1 MTDAH
6 RRFPAQTYMTT
17 TLDSRQMLAF
27 ATLAR
32 CGSFTQTAKD
42 LHLTQSAISHTIQA
56 LEQDV
61 GVALFERVGK
71 KVFLTQAGEQL
82 RPAAE
87 RILRDMHDA
96 RTALEEIGAWG
107 KGRLRVGASV
117 TTCQHILPTV
127 LREFRQSFPDCALRI
142 EPGDGPRMVE
152 MLHNNQVDLAL
163 MLEPR
168 KEEGLAFRKLFVD
181 DLRILV
187 SPMHPWARSG
197 KVTPESMSREPL
209 IVYNKG
215 SFTDHLFA
223 EHLHAE
229 GIEPENTMELG
240 SMEAIKELAK
250 VGVGAGVLAPWI
262 ARREL
267 AEGSLVALPLP
278 GGKLKRVWGVAHLRG
293 RQLSLAEET
302 FAGLCEAVALTM
314 NTTD

>member
-1 MTDAH
+1 
-6 RRFPAQTYMTT
+6 MTT

-32 CGSFTQTAKD
+32 CGSFTQTAKE
-42 LHLTQSAISHTIQA
+42 LHLTQSAISHTIKA

-61 GVALFERVGK
+61 GVPLFERVGK
-71 KVFLTQAGEQL
+71 RVFLTQAGEQL

-107 KGRLRVGASV
+107 RGRLRVGASV
-117 TTCQHILPTV
+117 TTCQYLLPTV

-152 MLHNNQVDLAL
+152 LLRNNQVDLAL
-163 MLEPR
+163 MLQPAREA
-168 KEEGLAFRKLFVD
+168 GLEFRRLFAD
-181 DLRILV
+181 ELRVLV
-187 SPMHPWARSG
+187 SPMHAWARAG
-197 KVTPESMSREPL
+197 RVGAEALRAETL

-215 SFTDHLFA
+215 SYTDALLE
-223 EHLHAE
+223 EHLAAA
-229 GIEPENTMELG
+229 GIELENTMELG

-267 AEGSLVALPLP
+267 GEGSLVSLALP
-278 GGKLKRVWGVAHLRG
+278 GGKLRRTWGVAHLSG
-293 RQLSLAEET
+293 RRLSLAEET
-302 FAGLCEAVALTM
+302 FAGLCEAVAQTL
-314 NTTD
+314 DAG

>member
-1 MTDAH
+1 
-6 RRFPAQTYMTT
+6 MTT

-32 CGSFTQTAKD
+32 CGSFTQTAKE
-42 LHLTQSAISHTIQA
+42 LHLTQSAISHTIKA

-61 GVALFERVGK
+61 GVPLFERVGK
-71 KVFLTQAGEQL
+71 RVFLTQAGEQL

-117 TTCQHILPTV
+117 TTCQYLLPTV

-152 MLHNNQVDLAL
+152 LLRNNQVDLAL
-163 MLEPR
+163 MLQPAREA
-168 KEEGLAFRKLFVD
+168 GLMFRRLFAD
-181 DLRILV
+181 ELRVLV
-187 SPMHPWARSG
+187 SPMHAWARAG
-197 KVTPESMSREPL
+197 RVGAEALRAETL

-215 SFTDHLFA
+215 SFTDTLLG
-223 EHLHAE
+223 EHLAAA
-229 GIEPENTMELG
+229 GIELENTMELG
-240 SMEAIKELAK
+240 SMEAIKELSK

-267 AEGSLVALPLP
+267 AEGSLVSLALP
-278 GGKLKRVWGVAHLRG
+278 GGKLRRTWGVAHLSG
-293 RQLSLAEET
+293 RRLSLAEET
-302 FAGLCEAVALTM
+302 FAGLCEAVAQTL
-314 NTTD
+314 DAG

>member
-1 MTDAH
+1 MTN
-6 RRFPAQTYMTT
+6 

-42 LHLTQSAISHTIQA
+42 LHLTQSAISHTIKA

-61 GVALFERVGK
+61 GVPLFERVGK

-96 RTALEEIGAWG
+96 RIALEEIGAWG

-117 TTCQHILPTV
+117 TTCQHLLPTV

-152 MLHNNQVDLAL
+152 LLRNNQVDLAL
-163 MLEPR
+163 MLEPG
-168 KEEGLAFRKLFVD
+168 KEEGLEFRRLFTD
-181 DLRILV
+181 ELRVLV
-187 SPMHPWARSG
+187 SPMHAWARAG
-197 KVTPESMSREPL
+197 RVTAESMVAETL

-215 SFTDHLFA
+215 SFTDDLLA
-223 EHLHAE
+223 EHLRGA
-229 GIEPENTMELG
+229 GIEPEKTMELG

-267 AEGSLVALPLP
+267 AEGSLVSLALP
-278 GGKLKRVWGVAHLRG
+278 GGKLRRTWGVAHLKG
-293 RQLSLAEET
+293 RKLSLAEET
-302 FAGLCEAVALTM
+302 FAGLCEAVAQTM
-314 NTTD
+314 DAD

>member
-1 MTDAH
+1 
-6 RRFPAQTYMTT
+6 MTT
-17 TLDSRQMLAF
+17 TIDSRQMLAF

-42 LHLTQSAISHTIQA
+42 LHLTQSAISHTIKS

-61 GVALFERVGK
+61 GVPLFERVGK

-82 RPAAE
+82 RPTAE

-96 RTALEEIGAWG
+96 RTALLELGQWG
-107 KGRLRVGASV
+107 RGRLRVGASV
-117 TTCQHILPTV
+117 TTCQHVLPTV

-142 EPGDGPRMVE
+142 EPGDGPQMVE
-152 MLHNNQVDLAL
+152 MLRSNRVDIAL
-163 MLEPR
+163 MLEPAR
-168 KEEGLAFRKLFVD
+168 DEGMEFRRLFSD
-181 DLRILV
+181 ELRILV
-187 SPMHPWARSG
+187 SPMHAWARAGRVASEALA
-197 KVTPESMSREPL
+197 TETL

-215 SFTDHLFA
+215 SFTDALFS
-223 EHLHAE
+223 EHLHEA
-229 GIEPENTMELG
+229 GIALGNTMELG

-278 GGKLKRVWGVAHLRG
+278 GGKLRRTWGVANLRG
-293 RQLSLAEET
+293 RSLSLAEET
-302 FAGLCEAVALTM
+302 FAGLCEAVAQTLEQ
-314 NTTD
+314 

>member
-1 MTDAH
+1 MSAS
-6 RRFPAQTYMTT
+6 P
-17 TLDSRQMLAF
+17 LI
-27 ATLAR
+27 
-32 CGSFTQTAKD
+32 SFTQTAKD
-42 LHLTQSAISHTIQA
+42 LHLTHSAISHTIKA

-61 GVALFERVGK
+61 GVPLFERVGK

-96 RTALEEIGAWG
+96 RIALEEIGAWG

-117 TTCQHILPTV
+117 TTCQHLLPTV

-152 MLHNNQVDLAL
+152 LLRNNQVDLAL
-163 MLEPR
+163 MLEPG
-168 KEEGLAFRKLFVD
+168 KEEGLEFRRLFTD
-181 DLRILV
+181 ELRVLV
-187 SPMHPWARSG
+187 SPMHAWARAG
-197 KVTPESMSREPL
+197 RVTAESMVAETL

-215 SFTDHLFA
+215 SFTDDLLA
-223 EHLHAE
+223 EK
-229 GIEPENTMELG
+229 TMELG

-267 AEGSLVALPLP
+267 AEGSLVSLALP
-278 GGKLKRVWGVAHLRG
+278 GGKLRRTWGVAHLKG
-293 RQLSLAEET
+293 RKLSLAEET
-302 FAGLCEAVALTM
+302 FAGLCEAVAQTM
-314 NTTD
+314 DAA